1 MWGVHE
7 PGSAPGEVILEVVI
21 LEGFSSLSDSSM
33 YWLKGKGALGL
44 PRDPVAFPQVQA
56 PDPA

>member
-1 MWGVHE
+1 MHE